1 MQNGELRVIG
11 TNVARASRASEA
23 LRAVYGVSLA
33 RPRGPKGASPQVLD
47 IWRGLR

>member
-1 MQNGELRVIG
+1 MRIFNYLKMQNGELRVIG

-33 RPRGPKGASPQVLD
+33 RS
-47 IWRGLR
+47 